1 MWARILGG
9 VFYALVCF
17 VALGAGTLYGY
28 AKKSPLIWKIV
39 TTPFNPPAVGDTEVF
54 GGNKDSVNL
63 LVLGCDQDLYY
74 KGQFVITEQA
84 RADMILVARL
94 DFKNKRITG
103 VSIPRDTLCMLA
115 GYREQKINAYHLLG
129 QKNGGGAEGG
139 KELMRR
145 AVENLLP
152 IKIDRVLVLNYT
164 AFQEMV
170 NEVGGIKI
178 NVAKQMDYDD
188 DAAKLHIHFKPGQ
201 YHMNGYQA
209 MGFVRF
215 RKSNKGHRGGDS
227 DFARQE
233 RQKQFL
239 LSFKDALRKRM
250 TNIATVAEKAKEAIS
265 GGLSDEEIIALAHFS
280 RGIGQNNI
288 KMGQVPVVDAGDYN
302 LRIDQAELPKV
313 LIEFQLMEDPAA
325 RVSYHR

>member
-1 MWARILGG
+1 MGRRILGYFLYG
-9 VFYALVCF
+9 LFCLFALAV
-17 VALGAGTLYGY
+17 GTFYGY
-28 AKKSPLIWKIV
+28 AKQSPLIWKVV
-39 TTPFNPPAVGDTEVF
+39 THPFSPPAVGDTEVF
-54 GGNKDSVNL
+54 DGNKDAVNL
-63 LVLGCDQDLYY
+63 LILGCDQDLYY
-74 KGQFVITEQA
+74 KGQFVITKQA
-84 RADMILVARL
+84 RADMILIARL

-103 VSIPRDTLCMLA
+103 VSIPRDTLCQLA

-129 QKNGGGAEGG
+129 QKDGGGAQGG
-139 KELMRR
+139 KDLMKR
-145 AVENLLP
+145 AVESLIP
-152 IKIDRVLVLNYT
+152 VQIDRVLVLDYD

-170 NEVGGIKI
+170 DQVGGITMT
-178 NVAKQMDYDD
+178 VAKKMDYDD

-227 DFARQE
+227 DFARQD

-239 LSFKDALRKRM
+239 LAFKDALMKRK
-250 TNIATVAEKAKEAIS
+250 TAIAAVAEKAKAAIS
-265 GGLSDEEIIALAHFS
+265 GGLSDEEIIALAYFS
-280 RGIGQNNI
+280 RGIGQNSI

-313 LIEFQLMEDPAA
+313 LNEFHLVEDPAN
-325 RVSYHR
+325 RVSYRS